1 MVASEVEVLIGNA
14 SIHLECASIT
24 FSQEMDQRSLDVG
37 EPMAYEA
44 TPRDVRGLP
53 EVTSCLL
60 YRRCSFVL
68 SFLTQSPSL
77 ATTRD
82 F

>member
-1 MVASEVEVLIGNA
+1 MEN
-14 SIHLECASIT
+14 
-24 FSQEMDQRSLDVG
+24 RSLDVG

-53 EVTSCLL
+53 EVTSYLL
-60 YRRCSFVL
+60 DRRCSFVL